1 MNIPET
7 TVIALSLLM
16 IMIIRS
22 SCLMEEKKKKKIS
35 HIRLNTTILSVVSP
49 SNSG

>member
-7 TVIALSLLM
+7 TVTALSLLM

-22 SCLMEEKKKKKIS
+22 SCLMEEKKKKKDFPYKTK
-35 HIRLNTTILSVVSP
+35 HNYPVSCFP
-49 SNSG
+49 K

>member
-7 TVIALSLLM
+7 TVTALCLLM

-22 SCLMEEKKKKKIS
+22 SCLMEEKKKDFPYKTK
-35 HIRLNTTILSVVSP
+35 HNYPVSCFP
-49 SNSG
+49 K

>member
-7 TVIALSLLM
+7 TVTALSLLM

-22 SCLMEEKKKKKIS
+22 SCLMEEKKKKKKDFPYKTK
-35 HIRLNTTILSVVSP
+35 HNYPVSCFP
-49 SNSG
+49 K

>member
-7 TVIALSLLM
+7 TVTALCLLM

-22 SCLMEEKKKKKIS
+22 SCLMEEKKKKDFPYKTK
-35 HIRLNTTILSVVSP
+35 HNYPVSCFP
-49 SNSG
+49 K

>member
-22 SCLMEEKKKKKIS
+22 SCLMEEKKKKKDFPYKTK
-35 HIRLNTTILSVVSP
+35 HNYPVSCFP
-49 SNSG
+49 K

>member
-7 TVIALSLLM
+7 TVTALSLLM

-22 SCLMEEKKKKKIS
+22 SCLMEEKKKKIS